1 PGAAVRGQRQCRT
14 RLRRGLTDRR
24 RGALAGAGAAARP
37 DPPGCGTAARR
48 GGQSGRAGSHGVPAR
63 RSGRG
68 DAPRCRL
75 WRGRRPLMADLSQI
89 WPPVLLTLQLAGLT
103 TLILVLLGTP
113 IAWWLV
119 HSQWKWK
126 EGVAAI
132 VALPL
137 VLPPTVL
144 GFYLL
149 LV

>member
-1 PGAAVRGQRQCRT
+1 
-14 RLRRGLTDRR
+14 
-24 RGALAGAGAAARP
+24 
-37 DPPGCGTAARR
+37 
-48 GGQSGRAGSHGVPAR
+48 
-63 RSGRG
+63 
-68 DAPRCRL
+68 
-75 WRGRRPLMADLSQI
+75 MADLSQI

-149 LV
+149 LVLGPTGPGGWLAVMTCFQTEDRRFAGWHYRKDLTHVVFYRESTQRWIAALHGWECDVPVKDVALMHKTGFPKPPQTRS